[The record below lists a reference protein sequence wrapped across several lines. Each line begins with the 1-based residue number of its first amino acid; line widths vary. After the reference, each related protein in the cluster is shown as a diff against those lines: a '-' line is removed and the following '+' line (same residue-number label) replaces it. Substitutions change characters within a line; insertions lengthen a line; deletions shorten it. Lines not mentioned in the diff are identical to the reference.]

1 MPGKNELDELH
12 MVPCAR
18 CGETAQTLV
27 GFLRLDEDPEKQT
40 YRIICAMC
48 GYQGD
53 GTEKT
58 VAEAAEAW
66 NRFNTKKAGGE
77 GNEA

>member
-1 MPGKNELDELH
+1 MTRHEEFANAH

-27 GFLRLDEDPEKQT
+27 GFLRLGEDPEKQT